1 MNVSNA
7 TWGECNH
14 MNKTSTSKTHKDKAK
29 AAVSKTAALG
39 EDIDLS
45 KYVGSSE
52 EHPYQADPS
61 QLPAKAKEQM
71 LGAGVMLDNA
81 SQRSGTYIQMDNTP
95 VHSSIRQEGVEVM
108 AVSQALEKY
117 DWMADYWWQAVAV
130 DTDKYTAN
138 IELSQNDGYFIRAL
152 SGQKTVFPVQ
162 ACLYLARAKLVQNVH
177 NIIIA
182 EEGSELHI
190 ITGCTTASREDP
202 GLHLGVSEFYIKRGA
217 KVTFT
222 MIHRWNPETSVRPR
236 TAAIIEEDGLFMS
249 NYLLMK
255 PVRSLQMYPAARCV
269 GENATVRYNSILVT
283 GEGSSLDVGSRALLN
298 ARGAKT
304 EIISRA
310 ITTGGNII
318 ARGYI
323 EGNAPEVKGHLE
335 CRGLILGEKGIIHA
349 IPELKGTLAG
359 IDLSHEAAVGKI
371 AEEEVEYLMARG
383 LTRDEATATIVRGFL
398 RVDIEGL
405 PPLLGA
411 ELKRAVEAS
420 EKEVM

>member
-1 MNVSNA
+1 MSKIN
-7 TWGECNH
+7 
-14 MNKTSTSKTHKDKAK
+14 TSKTYKDKAK
-29 AAVSKTAALG
+29 AAAGKAAALG

-45 KYVGSSE
+45 NYESAGE
-52 EHPYQADPS
+52 EHPFQKDPS
-61 QLPAKAKEQM
+61 QLPTKAKEQM
-71 LGAGVMLDNA
+71 LSAGVMLDDA

-95 VHSSIRQEGVEVM
+95 VHHSISQEGVEVM

-117 DWMADYWWQAVAV
+117 DWLADYWWQAVAV
-130 DTDKYTAN
+130 DADKYTAN

-152 SGQKTVFPVQ
+152 PGQKTVFPVQ
-162 ACLYLARAKLVQNVH
+162 ACLYMAKAKLVQNVH

-182 EEGSELHI
+182 EENSELHI
-190 ITGCTTASREDP
+190 ITGCTTASREEP
-202 GLHLGVSEFYIKRGA
+202 GLHLGVSEFYIKKGA

-222 MIHRWNPETSVRPR
+222 MIHSWNPETAVRPR
-236 TAAIIEEDGLFMS
+236 TAVIIEENGLFMS

-255 PVRSLQMYPAARCV
+255 PVRSLQMYPSARCV
-269 GENATVRYNSILVT
+269 GENATARYNSILVA
-283 GEGSSLDVGSRALLN
+283 GEGSSLDIGSSTLLN
-298 ARGAKT
+298 AKGAKT

-310 ITTGGNII
+310 ITTGGNIT

-335 CRGLILGEKGIIHA
+335 CRGLILGEKGMIHA

-371 AEEEVEYLMARG
+371 AEEEVEYLMTRG

-405 PPLLGA
+405 PPLLSA